1 MCIIFKEVPDMKKR
15 LKKWCLLSFC
25 ILALSLMSTTPALAA
40 NKAVRVK
47 TTFPAN
53 EGDNDDSQHV
63 LFGAVQKTK
72 CKATKK
78 MKLSCTVYIPVSAM
92 KDKDDFFSI
101 DPMVG
106 LEIGKKYY
114 GTIFGKYR
122 VHLQLKNGKPVL
134 YKETDNG
141 LAGKLSASRG
151 TVKKKKGFYVITLK
165 KLPLCSWA
173 FSWTPENRI
182 KINTK
187 KKFNLSTYIRI
198 LRHSDRKWT
207 GAVFVDNLKIYA
219 SKTLKMTFNKKDY
232 KGVFAYKF
240 VEEEVK
246 ATVAVVK

>member
-1 MCIIFKEVPDMKKR
+1 
-15 LKKWCLLSFC
+15 
-25 ILALSLMSTTPALAA
+25 MSTTPALAA

-141 LAGKLSASRG
+141 LEGKLSASRG
-151 TVKKKKGFYVITLK
+151 TVKKKNGFTTKRKCDIFDIVRKLLIGYRIVK
-165 KLPLCSWA
+165 KQGFVKPCFLEDGVKSA
-173 FSWTPENRI
+173 
-182 KINTK
+182 
-187 KKFNLSTYIRI
+187 
-198 LRHSDRKWT
+198 SDRICRSIRVGKGW
-207 GAVFVDNLKIYA
+207 FR
-219 SKTLKMTFNKKDY
+219 TLR
-232 KGVFAYKF
+232 
-240 VEEEVK
+240 
-246 ATVAVVK
+246 

>member
-1 MCIIFKEVPDMKKR
+1 MKKR
-15 LKKWCLLSFC
+15 QKKWCLLLLC
-25 ILALSLMSTTPALAA
+25 ILAVSLISATPALAA
-40 NKAVRVK
+40 SNKAVRIK
-47 TTFPAN
+47 TTFPVN
-53 EGDNDDSQHV
+53 DGENDDGQNV
-63 LFGAVQKTK
+63 LFGAYQKTK

-92 KDKDDFFSI
+92 KNKDDFFSI

-122 VHLQLKNGKPVL
+122 VHFQIENGKPVL

-141 LAGKLSASRG
+141 LEGKLSASRG
-151 TVKKKKGFYVITLK
+151 TVKKKKGFYVVTLK

-173 FSWTPENRI
+173 FSWTPDNKI

-187 KKFNLSTYIRI
+187 KKFNLATYIRI
-198 LRHSDRKWT
+198 LRHSDKKWT
-207 GAVFVDNLKIYA
+207 GSVFVDNLAINA
-219 SKTLKMTFNKKDY
+219 SKTLKMTFDKKDY

-240 VEEEVK
+240 VEDKVK
-246 ATVAVVK
+246 ASVAVVK